1 MVEKM
6 NSQSEEK
13 EKENNKL
20 ANVEVEQLLSQST
33 LLHLPTNNDD
43 ADDVVDD
50 GMVIVLVMFEMALA
64 TSFFSPN
71 RSSTV

>member
-1 MVEKM
+1 M

-13 EKENNKL
+13 EKESNKL

-50 GMVIVLVMFEMALA
+50 GMVIVLIMFEMALA